1 MKCLDAFK
9 NIRVTYILQCSVHLL
24 NKSPNLHILEI
35 VQPLD
40 CGARGP
46 ASGAGGLT
54 SVAPRGI
61 SLGLSASAMSG
72 PPARSLLPRFPPSRG
87 SALVDTGFGS
97 RRTFY
102 GVSVI
107 VKLDLSI
114 HVLHRSVKALQR
126 YRCLFLIFSVGIFF
140 RLQASRFAHA
150 RDLVKPKINPD
161 LSVGDV
167 KDRLSSGK
175 K

>member
-1 MKCLDAFK
+1 MSIKIVFV
-9 NIRVTYILQCSVHLL
+9 IHCSVNSL
-24 NKSPNLHILEI
+24 NRTQDLPILEI

-40 CGARGP
+40 SGARGP
-46 ASGAGGLT
+46 ASGAGELT
-54 SVAPRGI
+54 SGAPRGI
-61 SLGLSASAMSG
+61 SLGLSASAVSG

-114 HVLHRSVKALQR
+114 HVLHRSVKAL
-126 YRCLFLIFSVGIFF
+126 
-140 RLQASRFAHA
+140 
-150 RDLVKPKINPD
+150 
-161 LSVGDV
+161 
-167 KDRLSSGK
+167 
-175 K
+175 